1 MNKARLVKDHVS
13 TYGKQV
19 RGATKKHFGIDNS
32 LILQAA
38 LGNEKACRQ
47 IADMGQVGERL
58 TLAMPI
64 IQQNALEYIEGIK
77 QYNVGLAAIYKAG
90 GDASLAIDKAGS
102 DLTLANTK
110 YQNRLDEYKS
120 RLFADLTAES
130 ERHHDAMDVIELKA
144 WVDSHVR
151 EVEAI
156 AQQESISNAPYMKQ
170 IQVDRE
176 LSKQRTLHWLEHGS
190 QSNTD
195 LIPQKNYVTAPI
207 QKLWRE
213 VRSIFS

>member
-19 RGATKKHFGIDNS
+19 KGATKKHFGIDNS

-47 IADMGQVGERL
+47 IADMGQVGQRL

-77 QYNVGLAAIYKAG
+77 HYNTSLAAIYKAG
-90 GDASLAIDKAGS
+90 GDGSLFIDKAGS

-110 YQNRLDEYKS
+110 YQNRVEEYKTK
-120 RLFADLTAES
+120 LFADLRAEE
-130 ERHHDAMDVIELKA
+130 ERHNDAMDVIELKA

-151 EVEAI
+151 GVEAI
-156 AQQESISNAPYMKQ
+156 AQQESISNAPYFKQ
-170 IQVDRE
+170 IQADRE

-190 QSNTD
+190 ESNTE
-195 LIPQKNYVTAPI
+195 LIPQKNYVTNPI
-207 QKLWRE
+207 RKFWQE
-213 VRSIFS
+213 VRNIFS